1 MSTDQPPDDL
11 QFEIPLDED
20 EEGSETSRSSPP
32 LLQAPPAP
40 IFTNPDQSFHSYP
53 PRQPLPDDALPRPV
67 SASPLAASSHDSTW
81 AAFYGLSMSGMFAT
95 SLMIWLGT
103 DSPSDGLPLGDT
115 IYSTLHSAFPLF
127 IADAVLAIGIS
138 LLWLILMKHAMRPF
152 IYLLIFT
159 VPISMITLSI
169 VLLVKSFGGRWGG
182 DTFQDKAMRWGS
194 VIPAIMGIWWTY
206 RIWKGRHSLNRAVS
220 IITLSGKIIKEN
232 QALVLFSFSMLGIFI
247 AFTFVWVLMFSRVFL
262 RSYKLDEGLSLICLH

>member
-11 QFEIPLDED
+11 QFEVPLDED
-20 EEGSETSRSSPP
+20 DTESKTSRSSPP
-32 LLQAPPAP
+32 LFQATPAP
-40 IFTNPDQSFHSYP
+40 IITNPDQSFHSYP

-67 SASPLAASSHDSTW
+67 SASPLAAASHDSAW
-81 AAFYGLSMSGMFAT
+81 AAFYGLSMAGMFAT
-95 SLMIWLGT
+95 SIIIWLGT
-103 DSPSDGLPLGDT
+103 ESPSNGLPLGDT
-115 IYSTLHSAFPLF
+115 IYSTLHSAFPLL
-127 IADAVLAIGIS
+127 IADAILAIGIS

-152 IYLLIFT
+152 VYLLIFT

-169 VLLVKSFGGRWGG
+169 VLLVRSFGGRWGG
-182 DTFQDKAMRWGS
+182 ETIQDKAMRWS
-194 VIPAIMGIWWTY
+194 SIVPALLGIWWTY

-232 QALVLFSFSMLGIFI
+232 QALVPFSFVLLGVFI

-262 RSYKLDEGLSLICLH
+262 RSYRVDEGFTLI